1 MVLVTQFGSKVCALF
16 LFPWVLFL
24 DYWLKF
30 EWWGKLNV
38 GWLREFNEET
48 RKSQCLFFRCYV
60 CVLSHVWLFVTP
72 WTVAHQAPLSI
83 EFFRWECWNGLPFL
97 SSGDLTNPGIE
108 PKSPVSSALQTDSL
122 PTEPSGKSS
131 LGLGGGFLKT
141 KFIGQGFL
149 SAHWGVFK
157 DTNAW
162 DTPAENRLNYL
173 GQELSI
179 WSLDSLGDSDMQ
191 LKLRISAIEE

>member
-16 LFPWVLFL
+16 LFPWVLFP

-72 WTVAHQAPLSI
+72 WTVAHQAPPSI
-83 EFFRWECWNGLPFL
+83 LLRISQQEHWSGLPFPPPGNL
-97 SSGDLTNPGIE
+97 PDSGIE
-108 PKSPVSSALQTDSL
+108 PRSPAL
-122 PTEPSGKSS
+122 P
-131 LGLGGGFLKT
+131 GGFFTT
-141 KFIGQGFL
+141 KPPGKPRG
-149 SAHWGVFK
+149 
-157 DTNAW
+157 
-162 DTPAENRLNYL
+162 
-173 GQELSI
+173 ELSEF
-179 WSLDSLGDSDMQ
+179 LLLVLLLQ
-191 LKLRISAIEE
+191 H